1 MKKLV
6 FREVKDEDVYVNYQD
21 YLRVARECARTLT
34 AGKNVK
40 IIEEKS
46 VIKSA
51 VIPNIESAVFLIAVK
66 IPSDKDHAYILPIS
80 VRKGVAEEPKTVICK
95 RINSPETVEMTIGT
109 FLKKLDATTQS
120 EKSFWFNPFSGLFK
134 LIKKAQDQ
142 PEEKKQSPP
151 VPTLLREYHK
161 SPKAPLE
168 YEEKPTGE
176 KVPFAME
183 DKILNNVLAAIT
195 EMLVKIEDIERRHK
209 STLEELMKRKR
220 EIEEQLRTEKSKVL
234 EEQKAY
240 IDGALKLA
248 EQLADEM
255 KMVRNRV
262 YLIESGATRA
272 LAAVRTYKDIPPA
285 IPVQTVKS
293 LIQEVGSRFKTGSK
307 LIKEL
312 EKQID
317 QWVEQN
323 TKITERLEIVHPVP
337 KLWETTPKKSSRT
350 VISELSNALI
360 KELDETIETLNK
372 ALKLL
377 GETELPIPATEAKPI
392 EPFLRPAPALARL
405 KKARVPRIA
414 RRQAER
420 TIRVPQTITVVDDG
434 IENKGNSE
442 DLVVLEDEVEDELI
456 KKKEDEDLDVSE
468 DEIEDEDLEVLEDE
482 IEDEKTEKDE
492 DEPEEDIELDEIGED
507 EVIEEDKVVEED
519 EVELSAE
526 EHSFVIGDRV
536 KIKSGDHEGEV
547 GTIEGFSAAD
557 NSKAMVKVSDEKS
570 FYVDVGDL
578 ELVEEEDTITKEHTE
593 QLEAE

>member
-1 MKKLV
+1 MRKTA
-6 FREVKDEDVYVNYQD
+6 FREVKDEDVYANYQD
-21 YLRVARECARTLT
+21 YLKTARECVRTLT

-95 RINSPETVEMTIGT
+95 RINSPETVEITIGT
-109 FLKKLDATTQS
+109 FLRKLDATTQS

-195 EMLVKIEDIERRHK
+195 EMLVKIEEIERQHK

-272 LAAVRTYKDIPPA
+272 LAAVRTYKDVPTTM
-285 IPVQTVKS
+285 PVQTVKS

-317 QWVEQN
+317 QWIEQN
-323 TKITERLEIVHPVP
+323 TKITERLEIVHPIP

-360 KELDETIETLNK
+360 KELDEAIETLNK

-377 GETELPIPATEAKPI
+377 GQTELPIPVAEAKPI

-405 KKARVPRIA
+405 EKSRIA
-414 RRQAER
+414 QRQAER
-420 TIRVPQTITVVDDG
+420 TIRIPQTITIVDD
-434 IENKGNSE
+434 ETKSEDSSE
-442 DLVVLEDEVEDELI
+442 DLVVLENEVEDELI
-456 KKKEDEDLDVSE
+456 KGK
-468 DEIEDEDLEVLEDE
+468 EDEDLEVLEDEVEDENLDVSENE

-492 DEPEEDIELDEIGED
+492 DEPEEDIELDEAG
-507 EVIEEDKVVEED
+507 EDKVVEED
-519 EVELSAE
+519 EAELSVE
-526 EHSFVIGDRV
+526 EHSFVIGDKVRV
-536 KIKSGDHEGEV
+536 KSGDHEGEI

-570 FYVDVGDL
+570 FYADVGDL
-578 ELVEEEDTITKEHTE
+578 ELVEKESTITKEHTE
-593 QLEAE
+593 LLEVE